1 MTFSLLVIYEKK
13 LQPLSWKLI
22 KGTVEKLHLAKP
34 CKKNFGEMLNLKKDL
49 VRNLISFPFSLDYS
63 KFDVSMLTELV
74 LSELRRQTLGR
85 CYRAINR
92 YS

>member
-22 KGTVEKLHLAKP
+22 KGTVEKLHLAKL
-34 CKKNFGEMLNLKKDL
+34 CKKNSGEMPCLKKDL

-63 KFDVSMLTELV
+63 EFYISTLTELV
-74 LSELRRQTLGR
+74 PSELR
-85 CYRAINR
+85 
-92 YS
+92 